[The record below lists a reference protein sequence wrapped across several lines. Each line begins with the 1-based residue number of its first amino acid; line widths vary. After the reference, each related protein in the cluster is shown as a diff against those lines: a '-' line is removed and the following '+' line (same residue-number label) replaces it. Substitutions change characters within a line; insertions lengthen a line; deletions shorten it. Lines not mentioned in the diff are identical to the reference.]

1 MQPFDFTGHT
11 ALVTGAA
18 SGIGRAA
25 AEMLAIAG
33 ARVVAA
39 DINQGAVACLAA
51 ELADC
56 GLAVEPA
63 ALDVAEPEAWRRLF
77 AGPADGADLFVLNAG
92 IAQAGDLAGTTLE
105 DWREVFAVNC
115 DGAFLGLSHAFAAL
129 RRAGRPGRIVVT
141 GSAAARKAQPGAIA
155 YAASKAALESLVRSA
170 AKDGAADG
178 IAVNLVAP
186 GGVKTAIWD
195 SPAFA
200 EMAAGLGGRE
210 AAFAAMAKAD
220 TPLGRFAEADEVAA
234 AIGFLLSPAA
244 AFMTGAALVQDGGYT
259 L

>member
-1 MQPFDFTGHT
+1 MQSFDFTGQT

-18 SGIGRAA
+18 SGIGRATV
-25 AEMLAIAG
+25 ELLAVAG

-63 ALDVAEPEAWRRLF
+63 VLDVAEPDAWTRLF
-77 AGPADGADLFVLNAG
+77 AGPAAAADLFVLNAG
-92 IAQAGDLAGTTLE
+92 IAHAGDLAGTTLA

-115 DGAFLGLSHAFAAL
+115 DGVFLGLSHAFASL
-129 RRAGRPGRIVVT
+129 RRAGRPGRVVVT
-141 GSAAARKAQPGAIA
+141 GSAAARKAQPAAIA

-195 SPAFA
+195 SPGFAAMAA
-200 EMAAGLGGRE
+200 EMGGRE
-210 AAFAAMAKAD
+210 SAFAAMARAE
-220 TPLGRFAEADEVAA
+220 TPLGRFAEAEEVAA
-234 AIGFLLSPAA
+234 AIGFLLSPAS
-244 AFMTGAALVQDGGYT
+244 AFMTGATLLQDGGYT